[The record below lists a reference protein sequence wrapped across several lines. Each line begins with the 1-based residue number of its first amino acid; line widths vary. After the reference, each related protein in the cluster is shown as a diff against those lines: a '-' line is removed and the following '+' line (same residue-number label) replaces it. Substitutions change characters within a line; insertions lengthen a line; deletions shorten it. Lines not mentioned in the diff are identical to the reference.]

1 MSDQN
6 NNPVEE
12 PLNGGSSA
20 GEANEAGENAG
31 FVEDPGYDNAEA
43 VSVEDADVETSLSD
57 ADLSFL
63 EEAESDLAAERLADL
78 QRVTAEYANYRKR
91 TEANREIERE
101 RVISDTVKIL
111 LPVLDDIDRA
121 EKHGDLA
128 EGSALAAIAG
138 KLRGVT
144 ERLGLVAYGAA
155 GDVFDPNQHEAILQQ
170 PSPDVTV
177 ETVLDVVETGYTL
190 GSTQVRAAKVVVAV
204 PAN

>member
-101 RVISDTVKIL
+101 RIISDTVKIL